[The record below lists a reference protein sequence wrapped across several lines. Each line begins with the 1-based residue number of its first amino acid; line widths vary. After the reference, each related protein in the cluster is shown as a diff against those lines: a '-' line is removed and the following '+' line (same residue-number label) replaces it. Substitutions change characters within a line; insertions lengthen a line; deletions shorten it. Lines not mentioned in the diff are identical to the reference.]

1 MRREKNL
8 SYARLGR
15 RARSLHGIS
24 RTSTH
29 AILHG
34 RLSPSDRR
42 LRLILHLCGVSD
54 FERDIWLAE
63 FHRIQTPPPPQTIL
77 QSVQPPVAR
86 WGTQV
91 EPVVPAIMPPAPKS
105 ASGWPTLGT
114 RTRRHGSRKEPL
126 HRAHWLLVV
135 MTPALPVGVI
145 TLTLHGASEFFISV
159 LLGLA
164 SLMVSFVFAAIRE
177 RPDRDH
183 RRPNYLED
191 DDNIFGLDHRAA
203 PPVIGL

>member
-1 MRREKNL
+1 
-8 SYARLGR
+8 
-15 RARSLHGIS
+15 
-24 RTSTH
+24 
-29 AILHG
+29 
-34 RLSPSDRR
+34 
-42 LRLILHLCGVSD
+42 
-54 FERDIWLAE
+54 
-63 FHRIQTPPPPQTIL
+63 
-77 QSVQPPVAR
+77 
-86 WGTQV
+86 
-91 EPVVPAIMPPAPKS
+91 
-105 ASGWPTLGT
+105 
-114 RTRRHGSRKEPL
+114 
-126 HRAHWLLVV
+126 